1 MACAITRYDC
11 AHDVRTIDELANA
24 ANAQQAKNE
33 GFNHRVQPWKAR
45 CNSADWHY
53 VAKNPAGLICGWL
66 RATLYREKGQTY
78 IYLAEISTR
87 RIKDEFFGGV
97 GRRLHD
103 ALISDATGVG
113 ADFIYLYPLND
124 KVASIYETWGYVR
137 PRAEIVQQFL
147 ILRAP
152 PSWRILDSLMPE
164 NVRRHLI
171 AAHEIAS
178 QKPEDKG
185 LLQLISQTRRRLL
198 ANPEGML
205 ELIHALE
212 EIVGVEALEEADD
225 IPEEERTMTLKAKRD
240 MLRTVFGSVR
250 GGKRLGK
257 TRRRRRL

>member
-11 AHDVRTIDELANA
+11 ASDAHAIDELANA
-24 ANAQQAKNE
+24 ANAQQVKNE

-45 CNSADWHY
+45 CTGADWHY
-53 VAKNPAGLICGWL
+53 VARNPAGLICGWL

-103 ALISDATGVG
+103 ALVSDATANSV
-113 ADFIYLYPLND
+113 DFIYLYPLND

-152 PSWRILDSLMPE
+152 PSGRILDTLMPE
-164 NVRRHLI
+164 NIRKHLVT
-171 AAHEIAS
+171 AHEIAK
-178 QKPEDKG
+178 QKPEDKE
-185 LLQLISQTRRRLL
+185 LLDLISRARRSILK
-198 ANPEGML
+198 NPKVML
-205 ELIHALE
+205 DLIHALE
-212 EIVGVEALEEADD
+212 EIVGVETLEEAEE
-225 IPEEERTMTLKAKRD
+225 IPEAERTMTLKVKRD
-240 MLRTVFGSVR
+240 MLRTIFGSVK
-250 GGKRLGK
+250 GGKRFGK
-257 TRRRRRL
+257 TRRRRV